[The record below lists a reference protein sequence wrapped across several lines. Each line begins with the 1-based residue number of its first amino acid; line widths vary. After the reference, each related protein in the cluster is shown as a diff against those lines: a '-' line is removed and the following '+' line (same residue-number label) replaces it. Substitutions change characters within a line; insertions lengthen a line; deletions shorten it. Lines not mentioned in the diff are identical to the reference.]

1 MVALGHSL
9 LPFIPSLLCF
19 SHLIQP
25 FLHLAVLTIIL
36 TSSTLLVHLHTSL
49 KNTQDNDIMGTRNL
63 ICIWYK
69 GRFMVAQYCQW
80 DGYLE
85 GQGAKILEF
94 LLVPSNI
101 ERLKKGL
108 TRITPVDDQT
118 VQDILDKHSYSTFKN
133 NKKVCECGS
142 AVSFQEPEKCFP
154 STLNRDTGAKILDI
168 IAAARPDDYIP
179 IQLSLD
185 FAANGLFCEFCY
197 CVDLDAEVFEVFGD
211 AVAIPPTTGDGDE
224 KIEQIGKNRF
234 LEVCRAAEPAP
245 MMGKSMPRL
254 LKSWPLDQLPKDLD
268 DMLAQVAA
276 DNVGESEYE
285 DGEHEDLEDD
295 VDDDPSEA
303 DDDAKEVVKDV
314 NQEDDTK
321 DDDRKP
327 DHEDNPADD
336 GDNKKAVVADD
347 DKKTAND
354 DAQKPANE
362 DTMAV
367 IPDEY
372 DPLIEEETKA
382 FKDEKERAEYK
393 KRIDQIAE
401 DMIIEAEQLSLRRER
416 ERAAMQQAVTAGD
429 KERTFTFSIR
439 ETK

>member
-1 MVALGHSL
+1 
-9 LPFIPSLLCF
+9 
-19 SHLIQP
+19 
-25 FLHLAVLTIIL
+25 
-36 TSSTLLVHLHTSL
+36 
-49 KNTQDNDIMGTRNL
+49 
-63 ICIWYK
+63 
-69 GRFMVAQYCQW
+69 MVAQYCQW

-85 GQGAKILEF
+85 GQGAKLLEF
-94 LLVPSNI
+94 LLVPGNI

-179 IQLSLD
+179 VQLSLD

-245 MMGKSMPRL
+245 LMGKSMPRL
-254 LKSWPLDQLPKDLD
+254 LKSWPLGQLPKDLD

-285 DGEHEDLEDD
+285 DGEREDLEDD
-295 VDDDPSEA
+295 VDDNPSEA
-303 DDDAKEVVKDV
+303 DDDAKEVVKEVDQV
-314 NQEDDTK
+314 YDTK
-321 DDDRKP
+321 DDNRKP
-327 DHEDNPADD
+327 DHDDKLAYD
-336 GDNKKAVVADD
+336 GDDKKAVVADD

-362 DTMAV
+362 DKKAV

-372 DPLIEEETKA
+372 DPLIEEEKKT

-401 DMIIEAEQLSLRRER
+401 DLIIEAEQLSLRRER
-416 ERAAMQQAVTAGD
+416 ERAAMQQAGTAGD
-429 KERTFTFSIR
+429 KERTFTVSIR

>member
-1 MVALGHSL
+1 
-9 LPFIPSLLCF
+9 
-19 SHLIQP
+19 
-25 FLHLAVLTIIL
+25 
-36 TSSTLLVHLHTSL
+36 
-49 KNTQDNDIMGTRNL
+49 MGTRNL

-85 GQGAKILEF
+85 GQGAKILKF
-94 LLVPSNI
+94 LLVPGNI

-211 AVAIPPTTGDGDE
+211 AVTIPPTTGDGNE

-234 LEVCRAAEPAP
+234 VEVCRVAEPAP
-245 MMGKSMPRL
+245 LMGKSMPRL

-295 VDDDPSEA
+295 VDDDESEA

-314 NQEDDTK
+314 DQEDDTK
-321 DDDRKP
+321 DNDRKP
-327 DHEDNPADD
+327 DNEDKPADD
-336 GDNKKAVVADD
+336 GDD
-347 DKKTAND
+347 DKNTTND
-354 DAQKPANE
+354 DAQNPANE
-362 DTMAV
+362 DQKAV

-372 DPLIEEETKA
+372 DPLIEEEKKI

-416 ERAAMQQAVTAGD
+416 ERAAMQQAGTAGG
-429 KERTFTFSIR
+429 KERTFTLSIR

>member
-1 MVALGHSL
+1 
-9 LPFIPSLLCF
+9 
-19 SHLIQP
+19 
-25 FLHLAVLTIIL
+25 
-36 TSSTLLVHLHTSL
+36 
-49 KNTQDNDIMGTRNL
+49 
-63 ICIWYK
+63 
-69 GRFMVAQYCQW
+69 MVAQYCQW

-94 LLVPSNI
+94 LLVPGNI
-101 ERLKKGL
+101 ERLKKGV

-211 AVAIPPTTGDGDE
+211 AVVIPPTTTGDE

-234 LEVCRAAEPAP
+234 VEVCRAAEAAP
-245 MMGKSMPRL
+245 LMGKSMPRL

-276 DNVGESEYE
+276 DNVEESEYE
-285 DGEHEDLEDD
+285 DGELEDTE
-295 VDDDPSEA
+295 DDLDDNAEA
-303 DDDAKEVVKDV
+303 DDDAQEVVKDV
-314 NQEDDTK
+314 DQEDDTK
-321 DDDRKP
+321 DDDKKP
-327 DHEDNPADD
+327 GNEDKPADD
-336 GDNKKAVVADD
+336 GDDKKAVVADD
-347 DKKTAND
+347 DKKTTND
-354 DAQKPANE
+354 DAQKPASKDKN
-362 DTMAV
+362 AV
-367 IPDEY
+367 IPDEF
-372 DPLIEEETKA
+372 DPLIEYEKTT

-393 KRIDQIAE
+393 KQIDQITE
-401 DMIIEAEQLSLRRER
+401 DLLIEAEQEPLRRER
-416 ERAAMQQAVTAGD
+416 ERAAMQQAQAGTASD
-429 KERTFTFSIR
+429 KERTFTLSIR
-439 ETK
+439 EAK